1 MRYALLGLILVVFLA
16 LIIIA
21 TQFTKS
27 ISQKLPNKLSPT
39 PTFSEQIPTPEAIE
53 TKVVSV
59 YFVALND
66 NGIKG
71 PKIGCGDSLVEE
83 KREISDDPEVL
94 KLAINELL
102 SIKDSTY
109 GENEYYNVFANS
121 NLELEKIT
129 INGPTANI
137 YLTGEL
143 SLGGVC
149 DSPRVEEVLKSTALQ
164 FPSIQRANFF
174 INSIPLSEAL
184 SQR

>member
-83 KREISDDPEVL
+83 KREISDDPL
-94 KLAINELL
+94 YRWKL
-102 SIKDSTY
+102 
-109 GENEYYNVFANS
+109 
-121 NLELEKIT
+121 
-129 INGPTANI
+129 
-137 YLTGEL
+137 
-143 SLGGVC
+143 
-149 DSPRVEEVLKSTALQ
+149 
-164 FPSIQRANFF
+164 
-174 INSIPLSEAL
+174 
-184 SQR
+184 